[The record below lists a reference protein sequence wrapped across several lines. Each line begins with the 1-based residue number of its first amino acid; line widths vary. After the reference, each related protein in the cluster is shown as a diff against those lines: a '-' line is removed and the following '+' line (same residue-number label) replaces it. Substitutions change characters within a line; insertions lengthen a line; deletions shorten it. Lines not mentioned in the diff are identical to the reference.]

1 MGAINEIDIAKLVLL
16 PAILYVAKKIID
28 WAGKVMSSPPAK
40 RKIRFEK
47 VPIET
52 KIEVLNKIAEI
63 ANAEIPDTKLSR
75 THQTVQMKF
84 LYEQIGITLPVWHA
98 HQLIAFIADKN
109 IGSYDVRLMS
119 FLKNPSFYRCE
130 ENHFSVDAKKIK
142 NFHIVSGGSG

>member
-28 WAGKVMSSPPAK
+28 WARKVMSSPPAK

-47 VPIET
+47 VSIET

-75 THQTVQMKF
+75 TCKRGWKV
-84 LYEQIGITLPVWHA
+84 
-98 HQLIAFIADKN
+98 
-109 IGSYDVRLMS
+109 GSVL
-119 FLKNPSFYRCE
+119 C
-130 ENHFSVDAKKIK
+130 
-142 NFHIVSGGSG
+142 